1 MKKIIQSL
9 AALAAFGALAL
20 AAQAQPAPKIYVVDM
35 AKLYDTHYKTQEQNA
50 KIQADDQ
57 KAQEEVEKM
66 NKEGNALVEE
76 YKSLNDQASNPT
88 LSADAKSKAQDAAQ
102 KKLEQ
107 IQGKQREVQTFIQ
120 NTRNSLGQRL
130 NTFRSLM
137 LEEIT
142 KVATDVAKRKGATL
156 LIDKAGPT
164 AIGISNFLYTDPA
177 YDITEDVLKEINKDR
192 PANVPAPAPAA
203 AAPAATPST
212 STPAPAPSSSGS
224 SGSTPAVSIP
234 GIKK

>member
-1 MKKIIQSL
+1 MKNPTKSL
-9 AALAAFGALAL
+9 VAIAAFAALALGAY
-20 AAQAQPAPKIYVVDM
+20 AQPAVKILVVDM
-35 AKLYDTHYKTQEQNA
+35 AKLYDTHYKTLEQNA

-76 YKSLNDQASNPT
+76 YKTLNEKASNPA
-88 LSADAKSKAQDAAQ
+88 LSTDAKSKAQDEAQ

-107 IQGKQREVQTFIQ
+107 IQNKQREVQTFIQ

-137 LEEIT
+137 LEEIS
-142 KVATDVAKRKGATL
+142 KVATDVAKRKGATIL
-156 LIDKAGPT
+156 LDKAGPT
-164 AIGISNFLYTDPA
+164 AIGISNLIYADA
-177 YDITEDVLKEINKDR
+177 GYDLTEEVTKEINKDK
-192 PANVPAPAPAA
+192 PATAPSAPAA
-203 AAPAATPST
+203 TNAAPAATP
-212 STPAPAPSSSGS
+212 A
-224 SGSTPAVSIP
+224 SGSTPPLAVP